1 MNIDKT
7 LKEQLESLSS
17 SDDEMIEIPID
28 LLNGVI
34 NMMQDLQKENFELK
48 LEKSILQH
56 LPTDFEDVKAVVV
69 DKLDNNYDS
78 QSINN
83 VVNEVR
89 KQYPNLFIDMKSFL
103 NRTLT

>member
-83 VVNEVR
+83 AVNEVR

>member
-1 MNIDKT
+1 MNIDNI
-7 LKEQLESLSS
+7 LQQLSS
-17 SDDEMIEIPID
+17 SEDDTIEIPIEV
-28 LLNGVI
+28 LNTVI

-78 QSINN
+78 NSIENA
-83 VVNEVR
+83 VNEVR
-89 KQYPNLFIDMKSFL
+89 NQYPNLFIDMKNFL

>member
-1 MNIDKT
+1 MLIDNI
-7 LKEQLESLSS
+7 LQQLTS
-17 SDDEMIEIPID
+17 SDDDIIEIPID
-28 LLNGVI
+28 VLNSVI

-78 QSINN
+78 NSIENA
-83 VVNEVR
+83 VNEVR

-103 NRTLT
+103 SKGLGQ